1 MMDAACN
8 DRRPDTAGFAAV
20 ASDGAIVPQAVGERA
35 AGIRFQVS
43 KPVLAGRE
51 CEYVRDALDS
61 GWISSNGSYV
71 GRFERS
77 VSSFVGVAHGM
88 AVSSGT
94 AALHLACLAME
105 LGPRQDVIV
114 PALTYVAS
122 ANAVRYCGGRPLFAD
137 CDPYTWNVT
146 RASIEAAW
154 TPRTVGVVLVHLY
167 GLPAPVEEIA
177 ALCRERGAWLI
188 EDCAECFGGTVG
200 GRQVGTF
207 GDAAAF
213 SFFGNKIIS
222 TGEGGMV
229 LVHDPRRRERVAML
243 RDQGMDAARRY
254 WHPITGYN
262 YRMTNVA
269 AAIGL
274 GQSEMAD
281 YHLAERRRIALRY
294 LEKLAPL
301 QESGMLRLPL
311 EPADTRNVY
320 WLFSVVL
327 TAGGERRREHIRQT
341 LLAAHGIET
350 RPFFVPMHKLPMFRT
365 KRHFPHSEF
374 VGEHGINLPT
384 YSGLDTKDIDEICAA
399 LSDIIVR
406 ESGGAIAAEKAG
418 EMWLS
423 SVVGEAVQ
431 PIVASHGRT
440 DMVATAVGPETR
452 NG

>member
-1 MMDAACN
+1 MMDAGHEQG
-8 DRRPDTAGFAAV
+8 PDIVGGAAV
-20 ASDGAIVPQAVGERA
+20 ASDDAIAPQAAGRRA

-51 CEYVRDALDS
+51 CEYVREALDS
-61 GWISSNGSYV
+61 GWISSNGLYV

-77 VSSFVGVAHGM
+77 VSSFVGVEHAM

-105 LGPRQDVIV
+105 LGPRQEVIV

-137 CDPYTWNVT
+137 CDPHTWNVT
-146 RASIEAAW
+146 RASVEAAW
-154 TPRTVGVVLVHLY
+154 TPKTVGVVLVHLY
-167 GLPAPVEEIA
+167 GLPAPVDEIA

-222 TGEGGMV
+222 TGEGG
-229 LVHDPRRRERVAML
+229 LVVVRDPRRRERVAML
-243 RDQGMDAARRY
+243 RDQGMDTARRY
-254 WHPITGYN
+254 WHPIIGYN

-281 YHLAERRRIALRY
+281 YHLAQRRRIALRY

-301 QESGMLRLPL
+301 QDGGMLRLPV
-311 EPADTRNVY
+311 EPAGARNVY

-327 TAGGERRREHIRQT
+327 TGGGERRRERIRQT

-384 YSGLDTKDIDEICAA
+384 YSGLDTNDIDEICAA
-399 LSDIIVR
+399 LSDSVVR
-406 ESGGAIAAEKAG
+406 ESGAAIAAEKAG
-418 EMWLS
+418 EMWPP
-423 SVVGEAVQ
+423 VAGEAVR
-431 PIVASHGRT
+431 PIMASHDQSDR
-440 DMVATAVGPETR
+440 VVTAGPETR